1 MEGGLGGLDG
11 CGGGEWVLLVVGRGG
26 GGVVDL
32 GGFEGRLALEGELAG
47 LLSEV

>member
-11 CGGGEWVLLVVGRGG
+11 CGGGERVLLVVGRG

-47 LLSEV
+47 LLGEV